1 MSSTLT
7 IEAKAHNLN
16 PRCLD
21 NVRFQTESLL
31 RFFNRNQ
38 ATLMNSNDANRPT
51 LEAHAW
57 EKAVTLVKILSG
69 KQLWCE
75 ESQWLHPTRIWVYTN
90 MLRVMGGP
98 SVDWNRLYAVP
109 PTTTPMF
116 FMEGYD
122 GPSPPIPPI
131 TSTISTSANSSL
143 PAQSSLPPI
152 SADTQASSVPIPN
165 SSLPALP
172 PISADTSVPIP
183 NAPQRQSTP
192 EAGPAPEKKPAEP
205 KPQQSRAKP
214 EAGTSSGRKR
224 RGDSLD
230 VRPRKTRIVS
240 AQHIEESSDEETP
253 MLKPNSRN
261 SGNTAKPR
269 LKQQPVVE
277 ITVKPRSKATPR
289 VSPDTATKAAL
300 KAQASA
306 EKLEKQNAAI
316 KMGEYKLAI
325 EPCIACSKRK
335 DKQTVPCAE
344 STSGVLAA
352 CFTCNTGKTKC
363 SKAGGNS
370 KKKTEGEEAEEVKI
384 VVKKTKKRKAKKD
397 EEAEDGGEKGKKKAK
412 KSKAKKLEPMAEG
425 AEDGGEE
432 ESVVVVRRP
441 KTKAMKQDV
450 EMAEVSEGE
459 SFDFESIKEED
470 SEMVD
475 MTLGVDAEARATPA
489 IVIERPTPTPPV
501 QPKLSLAMD
510 EMPTV
515 PDVGQSSASL
525 MPNLG
530 QSSATGIMPDLGQ
543 SSGNAAMPIVPD
555 LGQLSAP
562 ANDMVGI
569 LVNSTPALVDIFP
582 SQPEQSVSNS
592 RRVSPPHVQELHPMY
607 IKKVDFRSHTPPPAF
622 DMHAIQHEIRR
633 LGQDQTNIQNT
644 LREQQAQLTIASEHT
659 GIDPSALLPPFV
671 NSTSLSQR
679 LASLEEM
686 TQRLQEVESAGDR
699 LAEQHEAFE
708 GEVRNMMKV
717 TPAALQEQVAK
728 SMAELTNRVH
738 QAEQAQETLTT
749 SYSALTEGQIKLG
762 NRQTIV
768 EQIVLNHFGH
778 KIMTNAQINATK
790 GTADIGINTMKGT
803 VDIGINTDKSAEELV
818 QASSPAPIQ
827 SAAPPT
833 PAQASSPAPIQL
845 AAVQASS
852 PPPIQPTAPSN
863 LVQAESPAPIYL
875 APKPVRATCR
885 GRSPSPFTV
894 GTRRS
899 PQLIASSDDHP
910 STPTNEDPQ

>member
-1 MSSTLT
+1 M
-7 IEAKAHNLN
+7 
-16 PRCLD
+16 
-21 NVRFQTESLL
+21 
-31 RFFNRNQ
+31 
-38 ATLMNSNDANRPT
+38 
-51 LEAHAW
+51 
-57 EKAVTLVKILSG
+57 
-69 KQLWCE
+69 
-75 ESQWLHPTRIWVYTN
+75 
-90 MLRVMGGP
+90 
-98 SVDWNRLYAVP
+98 P
-109 PTTTPMF
+109 P
-116 FMEGYD
+116 
-122 GPSPPIPPI
+122 
-131 TSTISTSANSSL
+131 
-143 PAQSSLPPI
+143 
-152 SADTQASSVPIPN
+152 V
-165 SSLPALP
+165 
-172 PISADTSVPIP
+172 
-183 NAPQRQSTP
+183 
-192 EAGPAPEKKPAEP
+192 PAPEKKPAEP

-230 VRPRKTRIVS
+230 VWPRKTRIVS

-253 MLKPNSRN
+253 TPKPNSRN

-269 LKQQPVVE
+269 SKQQPVVE
-277 ITVKPRSKATPR
+277 ITVKPRSKVTPW
-289 VSPDTATKAAL
+289 VSPETATKAAL

-316 KMGEYKLAI
+316 KTGEYKLAI
-325 EPCIACSKRK
+325 KPCIACSKRK
-335 DKQTVPCAE
+335 DKETVPCAE

-412 KSKAKKLEPMAEG
+412 KSKAKKSERMAEG

-441 KTKAMKQDV
+441 KTKATKQDV

-459 SFDFESIKEED
+459 SFNFKSIKEED

-475 MTLGVDAEARATPA
+475 MTSGVDAEVGTSSRPDKGKAQATPA

-515 PDVGQSSASL
+515 PDVGQSSGKSL
-525 MPNLG
+525 SNQFFLTNQPSFPHAQPWVIISNRDHAQPQAIISFSFLTKLDFA
-530 QSSATGIMPDLGQ
+530 ATPIMPDLGQ
-543 SSGNAAMPIVPD
+543 SSGNAAMPIVPN
-555 LGQLSAP
+555 LSQLSAP

-592 RRVSPPHVQELHPMY
+592 HRVSPPHVQELHPMY
-607 IKKVDFRSHTPPPAF
+607 IKKVDFRSHTLPPAF

-633 LGQDQTNIQNT
+633 LSQDQTDIQNT
-644 LREQQAQLTIASEHT
+644 LRKQQAQLIIVSEHT

-671 NSTSLSQR
+671 NSTSLSQC

-686 TQRLQEVESAGDR
+686 TQRLQEVESAGDH
-699 LAEQHEAFE
+699 LAEQVKTLETLSWFKEERRSNAYTARMDRFEDLHQARWKDAEARLQDHQMDLCTIRVQHKAFE

-749 SYSALTEGQIKLG
+749 SYSALTKGQIKLG
-762 NRQTIV
+762 NQQTIM

-778 KIMTNAQINATK
+778 KIMTDAQIDATK

-827 SAAPPT
+827 SAAPLT
-833 PAQASSPAPIQL
+833 PAQALSPAPIQS

-875 APKPVRATCR
+875 APKPVRATHR

-899 PQLIASSDDHP
+899 PRLIASSDDHP
-910 STPTNEDPQ
+910 STPTNEDLQ

>member
-1 MSSTLT
+1 
-7 IEAKAHNLN
+7 
-16 PRCLD
+16 
-21 NVRFQTESLL
+21 
-31 RFFNRNQ
+31 
-38 ATLMNSNDANRPT
+38 
-51 LEAHAW
+51 
-57 EKAVTLVKILSG
+57 
-69 KQLWCE
+69 
-75 ESQWLHPTRIWVYTN
+75 

-109 PTTTPMF
+109 PTTTPTF

-131 TSTISTSANSSL
+131 TSTISTSANSPL

-152 SADTQASSVPIPN
+152 SADTQASPVPIPN

-172 PISADTSVPIP
+172 PILADTSVPIP
-183 NAPQRQSTP
+183 NAPQCQSTP
-192 EAGPAPEKKPAEP
+192 EAGPAPEKKPAKP
-205 KPQQSRAKP
+205 KPQQSQAKP
-214 EAGTSSGRKR
+214 NAGTSSGRKR

-240 AQHIEESSDEETP
+240 AQHIEESSDEEIPT
-253 MLKPNSRN
+253 LKPNSRN

-269 LKQQPVVE
+269 SKQQPVVE

-289 VSPDTATKAAL
+289 VSPETATKAAL

-325 EPCIACSKRK
+325 EPCVACSKRK
-335 DKQTVPCAE
+335 DKETVPCAE
-344 STSGVLAA
+344 STSGGLAA

-397 EEAEDGGEKGKKKAK
+397 EEAKDGGEKGKKKAK
-412 KSKAKKLEPMAEG
+412 KSKAKKSERMAEG

-432 ESVVVVRRP
+432 ESVVVVQKP
-441 KTKAMKQDV
+441 KTKATKQDV
-450 EMAEVSEGE
+450 EMAKVSEGE

-475 MTLGVDAEARATPA
+475 MTSGVDAEVGTSSRPDKGKAQATPA
-489 IVIERPTPTPPV
+489 IVIEQPTPTPPV

-510 EMPTV
+510 EVPTV
-515 PDVGQSSASL
+515 PDVGQSSGKSL
-525 MPNLG
+525 SNQFFLTNQPSFPHAQPWAIISNRDHARPQAIISFSFLTKVDFA
-530 QSSATGIMPDLGQ
+530 ATLIMPDLGQ

-555 LGQLSAP
+555 LGQLSA
-562 ANDMVGI
+562 
-569 LVNSTPALVDIFP
+569 
-582 SQPEQSVSNS
+582 
-592 RRVSPPHVQELHPMY
+592 MY
-607 IKKVDFRSHTPPPAF
+607 IKKVDFRSHTLPPAF

-633 LGQDQTNIQNT
+633 LGQDQTDIQNT
-644 LREQQAQLTIASEHT
+644 LHEQQAQLTIASEHT
-659 GIDPSALLPPFV
+659 SIDPSALLPPFV
-671 NSTSLSQR
+671 NSTSLSQC

-686 TQRLQEVESAGDR
+686 TWRLQEVESAGDR
-699 LAEQHEAFE
+699 LAEQVKTLETLSWFEEERRSNAYTARMDRFEDLHQARWKDAKARLQDHQMDLCTIRVQHDAFE

-717 TPAALQEQVAK
+717 TPAALQEQVAAK
-728 SMAELTNRVH
+728 LTNRVH

-749 SYSALTEGQIKLG
+749 SYSALTKGQIKLG
-762 NRQTIV
+762 NQQTIV

-778 KIMTNAQINATK
+778 KIMTDTQIDVTK
-790 GTADIGINTMKGT
+790 GTADIGINMMKGT
-803 VDIGINTDKSAEELV
+803 VDMGINTDKSAEELV

-833 PAQASSPAPIQL
+833 PAQALSPAPIQS
-845 AAVQASS
+845 AAVQALSL
-852 PPPIQPTAPSN
+852 PPIQPTAPSN

-875 APKPVRATCR
+875 APKPVHATRR

-899 PQLIASSDDHP
+899 PWLIASSDDHP
-910 STPTNEDPQ
+910 STPINEDPQ